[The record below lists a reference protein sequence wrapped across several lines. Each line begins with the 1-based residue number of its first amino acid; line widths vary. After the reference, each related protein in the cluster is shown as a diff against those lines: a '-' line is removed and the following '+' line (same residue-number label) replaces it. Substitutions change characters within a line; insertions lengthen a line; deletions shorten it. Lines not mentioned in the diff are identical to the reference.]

1 MPFALVFIGLL
12 MVVSGLRDTHAELGS
27 ELVTDIGGK
36 GGFGT
41 RLLAIGAVG
50 SIGYMGPEWRRL
62 SVYFMVLVVLALLF
76 SADKGFFEQLTKA
89 RQSGPVSVKS
99 TPAVTPSAASGA
111 ASGNTLTGVTGVP
124 GASAA
129 SVAAPETKKDPMA
142 KLGDF
147 FGTYGKYLM
156 FLL

>member
-76 SADKGFFEQLTKA
+76 SADKGFFKQLTKA

-99 TPAVTPSAASGA
+99 TPAVTPSSA
-111 ASGNTLTGVTGVP
+111 ASGNTLTCVTGVP

-129 SVAAPETKKDPMA
+129 ISAAPEAKKDPMA

>member
-50 SIGYMGPEWRRL
+50 SIGYIGPEWRRL

-89 RQSGPVSVKS
+89 RQAGPTAVKS
-99 TPAVTPSAASGA
+99 TPAVTPSAAS
-111 ASGNTLTGVTGVP
+111 SGNTLTGATGVP

-129 SVAAPETKKDPMA
+129 ISAAPEAKKDPMA